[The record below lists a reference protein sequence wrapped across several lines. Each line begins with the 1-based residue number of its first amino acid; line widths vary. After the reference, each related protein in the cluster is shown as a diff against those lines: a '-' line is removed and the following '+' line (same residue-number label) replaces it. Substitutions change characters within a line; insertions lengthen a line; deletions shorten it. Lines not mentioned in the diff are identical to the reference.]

1 MSNIT
6 KKDIETFG
14 KVLAEIGITLEE
26 NPSILL
32 DMLTTSN
39 KTTKPKEG
47 KEDIGEKAK
56 TLNIFDDFKDKKKS
70 EIESELSSFNKE
82 ELKFIIKSYS
92 LGNTKL
98 NSVPKLAEFIAD
110 QVSKRTTDVFINQ
123 E

>member
-14 KVLAEIGITLEE
+14 KVLAEIGIALEE

-32 DMLTTSN
+32 DVLISTN
-39 KTTKPKEG
+39 KSAKPKED
-47 KEDIGEKAK
+47 KEEVGDKAK
-56 TLNIFDDFKDKKKS
+56 TLNIFDEFKDKKKS

-82 ELKFIIKSYS
+82 ELKFIIKSFS

-110 QVSKRTTDVFINQ
+110 QVSKRTKDVFINQ